1 MPISTNNLSHRP
13 GEKCGLG
20 GHKTASTATGVE
32 GVVSW
37 TLGTTGKMLVIM
49 YSCPYSHDFHSNWM
63 AVGIFEPEDTT
74 NYFDKMYYGTETE
87 YFKRKAFWNDA
98 DPIFFD
104 DGKDFIIEAGMGQSH
119 KPTIKVILSIF
130 YGIKF

>member
-49 YSCPYSHDFHSNWM
+49 YSHDFHSNWM
-63 AVGIFEPEDTT
+63 AVGIFKKRCT
-74 NYFDKMYYGTETE
+74 FKKM
-87 YFKRKAFWNDA
+87 
-98 DPIFFD
+98 
-104 DGKDFIIEAGMGQSH
+104 
-119 KPTIKVILSIF
+119 L
-130 YGIKF
+130 

>member
-1 MPISTNNLSHRP
+1 MQSLKN
-13 GEKCGLG
+13 
-20 GHKTASTATGVE
+20 
-32 GVVSW
+32 
-37 TLGTTGKMLVIM
+37 
-49 YSCPYSHDFHSNWM
+49 
-63 AVGIFEPEDTT
+63 